1 MRWNSYGHS
10 ALVASS
16 SEELLS
22 PKSSL
27 TDRSAAA
34 ELLGDS
40 LVLLPRNSHLDVR
53 AKPCWGSLEVAS
65 WSGAVP
71 KTYPRVETSTMSVNF
86 ATQIHPSA
94 SPEGILGAGTVA

>member
-1 MRWNSYGHS
+1 MRWNSCGQS

-34 ELLGDS
+34 ALLVDS
-40 LVLLPRNSHLDVR
+40 LVLFPRNSHLEVR
-53 AKPCWGSLEVAS
+53 AKPCWGSLEVAA

-71 KTYPRVETSTMSVNF
+71 KTYVFPGQRNKLPVSFHEEV
-86 ATQIHPSA
+86 
-94 SPEGILGAGTVA
+94 